1 MELNNSQRNYWKFES
16 SNINKNKNYYNLK
29 IEYYYQLD
37 TLKGK
42 DGILFII
49 FK

>member
-1 MELNNSQRNYWKFES
+1 MELNNSQRNYWKIEI
-16 SNINKNKNYYNLK
+16 SNKNKNKNYFNLK

-37 TLKGK
+37 ILKGK